1 MKILFSILFVYI
13 CSVYYLSYMQ
23 RNYNLASGENAFTSS
38 EISDRPFSKEAT
50 LFNVMETMIIKD
62 HPNYLI
68 TSNGDVYSLN
78 YNNTKETRKLKPC
91 LTTKK
96 EGKGYFQVDLHKK
109 DKRNTNLIHRLV
121 AQAFIPNPENL
132 PQVNHKDRIKIH
144 NWVGNLE
151 WCTNQYNI
159 AYEYKCG
166 KIKHKGEQSSHHK
179 LTNED
184 VFKIRELGASNTCN
198 KSKIG
203 REFGISSNQVDY
215 IIKRK
220 SWKHI

>member
-1 MKILFSILFVYI
+1 MRILFYILFLYI
-13 CSVYYLSYMQ
+13 CSAHYLIYMQ
-23 RNYNLASGENAFTSS
+23 RNYKSASNESAFIPLGLSDEPLSAEVSLFNMMETKIIKGFSDYLVTSS
-38 EISDRPFSKEAT
+38 
-50 LFNVMETMIIKD
+50 
-62 HPNYLI
+62 
-68 TSNGDVYSLN
+68 GDVYSLN
-78 YNNTKETRKLKPC
+78 YNHTGKIKVLKPF
-91 LTTKK
+91 LTTGKK
-96 EGKGYFQVDLHKK
+96 NKGYFLVDIWNKG
-109 DKRNTNLIHRLV
+109 KRKTRLVHRLV
-121 AQAFIPNPENL
+121 AEAFIPNPSNL
-132 PQVNHKDRIKIH
+132 PQINHKDRVKTH
-144 NWVGNLE
+144 NWTSNLE

-220 SWKHI
+220 YWKHI